1 MYGLPPSTQIGKQLP
16 KKSIYA
22 KFELTPAQR
31 NSFDADISKIEISAV
46 VSSVTIPSLSD
57 DGDTKEFYVL
67 TIHLKK
73 QDYDVKNIVL
83 LTKLIPQ
90 KMILVLKYEDLGRL
104 AVVYHK
110 ANMMSDWENYDD
122 IALHLSGLNVTSVWE
137 NIIKSIGRIE
147 IEEENTL
154 AKQIE
159 VNTHREKILKQI
171 ALLERKMATEKQ
183 PHRKRAYFEQIKKLK
198 GQII

>member
-46 VSSVTIPSLSD
+46 VSSVTIPSLSN
-57 DGDTKEFYVL
+57 DGDIKEFYVL
-67 TIHLKK
+67 TIYLKK

-90 KMILVLKYEDLGRL
+90 KMILVLRYEDLGSL

-110 ANMMSDWENYDD
+110 ATMMSGWESYDD
-122 IALHLSGLNVTSVWE
+122 ITLHLSGLNVTSVWE

-154 AKQIE
+154 AEQIE
-159 VNTHREKILKQI
+159 VNTQREKIQKQI
-171 ALLERKMATEKQ
+171 SLLERKMANEKQ
-183 PHRKRAYFEQIKKLK
+183 PHRKREYFEQIKKLK
-198 GQII
+198 DQL

>member
-22 KFELTPAQR
+22 KFDLAPAQR
-31 NSFDADISKIEISAV
+31 NSFDADISRIEISAV

-90 KMILVLKYEDLGRL
+90 KMILVLRYEDLGML

-110 ANMMSDWENYDD
+110 VTLTSDWMSFDD
-122 IALHLSGLNVTSVWE
+122 VALRLSGLNVTTVWE

-154 AKQIE
+154 DEQIE
-159 VNTHREKILKQI
+159 VNTQREKIQKQI
-171 ALLERKMATEKQ
+171 SLLERKMANEKQ
-183 PHRKRAYFEQIKKLK
+183 PHRKREYFEQIKKLK
-198 GQII
+198 RQI

>member
-22 KFELTPAQR
+22 KFDLTPAQR
-31 NSFDADISKIEISAV
+31 NSFDADISRIEISAV

-67 TIHLKK
+67 TIHLKE
-73 QDYDVKNIVL
+73 QDYDKKNIVL

-90 KMILVLKYEDLGRL
+90 KMVLVLKYEDLGRL

-110 ANMMSDWENYDD
+110 VTLTSDWMSFDD
-122 IALHLSGLNVTSVWE
+122 VTLRLSGLNVMSVWE
-137 NIIKSIGRIE
+137 NIIKNIGRIE
-147 IEEENTL
+147 VEEENTL
-154 AKQIE
+154 AEQIE
-159 VNTHREKILKQI
+159 VNTQREKIQKQI
-171 ALLERKMATEKQ
+171 SLLERKMANERQ
-183 PHRKRAYFEQIKKLK
+183 PHRRREYFEQIKKLK
-198 GQII
+198 IQL